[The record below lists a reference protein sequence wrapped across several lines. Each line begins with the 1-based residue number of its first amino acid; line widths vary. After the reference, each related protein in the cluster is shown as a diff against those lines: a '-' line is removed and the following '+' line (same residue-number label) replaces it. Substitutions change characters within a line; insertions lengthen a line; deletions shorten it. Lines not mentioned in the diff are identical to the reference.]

1 MYLEISLSNLGF
13 PYGNLKHIADAYNE
27 FASKLTMYDFFFSIK
42 IWLTYLLFAFA

>member
-27 FASKLTMYDFFFSIK
+27 FASKLIMYDFFSVSKFG
-42 IWLTYLLFAFA
+42 